1 MKQENEKKYGFT
13 FTRSNGAISKNVE
26 KGEAKLFTD
35 ENGNL
40 VNPNQIIGN
49 PVTITYC
56 KDGTLNSIS
65 GVTKREYCDGSISKP
80 SNNEAKEFVNS
91 FSEKAQQIMIISLLF
106 VTIIVLNYILK
117 NGPDSFLNII
127 NFIKNNLLPF

>member
-1 MKQENEKKYGFT
+1 MKQENEKNYGFT
-13 FTRSNGAISKNVE
+13 FTRSNGAISKNVKKE
-26 KGEAKLFTD
+26 ETRLFTD
-35 ENGNL
+35 ENGSL
-40 VNPNQIIGN
+40 VNPNRIIGK

-91 FSEKAQQIMIISLLF
+91 FAEKEQQVMIILLLF
-106 VTIIVLNYILK
+106 VTTIVINYVLK

>member
-1 MKQENEKKYGFT
+1 MKQENEKNYGFT
-13 FTRSNGAISKNVE
+13 FTRSNGAISKNVKKE
-26 KGEAKLFTD
+26 KTRLFTD
-35 ENGNL
+35 ENGSL
-40 VNPNQIIGN
+40 VNPNRIIGK

-91 FSEKAQQIMIISLLF
+91 FSEKEQQVMIILLLF
-106 VTIIVLNYILK
+106 VTTIVINYVLK